1 MGYFYLSIAILMEV
15 VAMTALKSG
24 GFSKV
29 VPTLIMAAGYSISFY
44 FMLLALKTIPMGV
57 TYSIWAGVGIIL
69 IAVVGFL
76 RYQEVPDLA
85 ATIGMSLIV
94 LGIIIIRIFSSTAA
108 H

>member
-24 GFSKV
+24 GFSKI
-29 VPTLIMAAGYSISFY
+29 VPTLIMAAGYGISFY

-57 TYSIWAGVGIIL
+57 TYAIWAGVGIIL

>member
-1 MGYFYLSIAILMEV
+1 MGYFYLSIAIIMEV

-24 GFSKV
+24 GFTKV
-29 VPTLIMAAGYSISFY
+29 IPTIIMSAGYGISFY

-57 TYSIWAGVGIIL
+57 TYAIWAGTGIVL

-85 ATIGMSLIV
+85 AVIGMSLIV

-108 H
+108 Q

>member
-1 MGYFYLSIAILMEV
+1 MGYFYLSIAIIMEV

-24 GFSKV
+24 GFTKV
-29 VPTLIMAAGYSISFY
+29 IPTIIMSAGYGISFY

-57 TYSIWAGVGIIL
+57 TYAIWAGTGIVL

-85 ATIGMSLIV
+85 AVIGMSFIV

-108 H
+108 Q

>member
-24 GFSKV
+24 GFTKV
-29 VPTLIMAAGYSISFY
+29 VPTIIMSAGYGISFY

-57 TYSIWAGVGIIL
+57 TYAIWAGVGIIL

-85 ATIGMSLIV
+85 AVIGMCLIV
-94 LGIIIIRIFSSTAA
+94 FGIIIIRVFSSTAA
-108 H
+108 Q

>member
-24 GFSKV
+24 GFTKV
-29 VPTLIMAAGYSISFY
+29 MPTIIMSAGYGISFY

-57 TYSIWAGVGIIL
+57 TYAIWAGVGIIL

-76 RYQEVPDLA
+76 RYQEIPDLA
-85 ATIGMSLIV
+85 AVIGMSLIV

-108 H
+108 Q